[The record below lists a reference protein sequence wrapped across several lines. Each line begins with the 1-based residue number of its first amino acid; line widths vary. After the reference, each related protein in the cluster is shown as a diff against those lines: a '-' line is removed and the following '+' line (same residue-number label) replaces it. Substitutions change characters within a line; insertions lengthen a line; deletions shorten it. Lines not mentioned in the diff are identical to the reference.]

1 MEFYHQ
7 HCHLHNIIY
16 LSHVVFITGVF
27 KLDAETGILY
37 PAERLEGKPRE
48 FHLVVEGQDEEG
60 NGPHADTTTID
71 IEIRDVNQNK
81 PVFIMPSL
89 PNATIEV
96 PEVCSLT

>member
-1 MEFYHQ
+1 M
-7 HCHLHNIIY
+7 
-16 LSHVVFITGVF
+16 F

-37 PAERLEGKPRE
+37 PAESLEGKPRD
-48 FHLVVEGQDEEG
+48 FHLVVEGRDEGG

-96 PEVCSLT
+96 PEVCSVS

>member
-1 MEFYHQ
+1 
-7 HCHLHNIIY
+7 
-16 LSHVVFITGVF
+16 VF

-37 PAERLEGKPRE
+37 PAERLEGKPQE
-48 FHLVVEGQDEEG
+48 FHLVVEGRDEEG
-60 NGPHADTTTID
+60 NGPHADTTNID

-96 PEVCSLT
+96 PEVRSVS

>member
-1 MEFYHQ
+1 M
-7 HCHLHNIIY
+7 
-16 LSHVVFITGVF
+16 F
-27 KLDAETGILY
+27 KLDVGTGILY

-48 FHLVVEGQDEEG
+48 FHLVVEGRDEEG
-60 NGPHADTTTID
+60 NGPHADTTTVD

-96 PEVCSLT
+96 PEVCSVSQHVESLSMNLTSLHYKLAHLERT

>member
-1 MEFYHQ
+1 VEFYHQ
-7 HCHLHNIIY
+7 QCHLFKIIY
-16 LSHVVFITGVF
+16 LSHFVFIIGVF
-27 KLDAETGILY
+27 KLDAGTGILY

-48 FHLVVEGQDEEG
+48 FHLLVEGRDEEG
-60 NGPHADTTTID
+60 SGPHADTTNID

-96 PEVCSLT
+96 PEVRSVS